1 MLIRFY
7 FVCRL
12 LFLAFFSELFGFF
25 LCLVCGVLSLKS
37 FNLGVSCL
45 FSLCLTLFCLVI
57 ESLYLT
63 EMLIVLLLIYKA
75 FGVKIRLCGTVKVC
89 VPIHFLL
96 RHIARLLALAC
107 SLFDICTKHLN
118 LFAVACLFGVAKLGI
133 KCLESVVA
141 SVLLVKVL
149 LKHGEVKA
157 LKLNG
162 RVAVILLYGLIS

>member
-1 MLIRFY
+1 MHISRLCKTLKSIKQAALHVASCDKEGSFMLIRFY

-89 VPIHFLL
+89 VPIHSFL
-96 RHIARLLALAC
+96 
-107 SLFDICTKHLN
+107 DISR
-118 LFAVACLFGVAKLGI
+118 ACLRSL
-133 KCLESVVA
+133 
-141 SVLLVKVL
+141 
-149 LKHGEVKA
+149 
-157 LKLNG
+157 
-162 RVAVILLYGLIS
+162 AVFLISARSI